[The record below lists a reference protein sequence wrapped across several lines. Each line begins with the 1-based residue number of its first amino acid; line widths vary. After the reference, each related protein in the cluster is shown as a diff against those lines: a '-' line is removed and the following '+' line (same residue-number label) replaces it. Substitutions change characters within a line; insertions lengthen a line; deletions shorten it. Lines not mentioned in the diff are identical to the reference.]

1 MKVLFCMGTMLA
13 SNMLLAQPS
22 LDSSYASDYYK
33 QRVAFF
39 RMMPD
44 RKREIVFIGNSITE
58 HGEWQELLPHQNVIN
73 RGIGGDNT
81 FGVLARLDE
90 VVSSRPEKIFLL
102 IGINDIGRGL
112 PLEGLLN
119 NYKRIVSYIRNKSP
133 QTTIFIQ
140 SILPTNDSLL
150 KFDYLKNKNANIKKV
165 NKGIAHL
172 SASEQF
178 TFIDL
183 FTLFADKNGQLKQEM
198 TLDGVYLRSE
208 AYIHWI
214 KFLKQKKYL

>member
-1 MKVLFCMGTMLA
+1 MKILYCVGLLLVPI
-13 SNMLLAQPS
+13 MLLAQSS

-33 QRVAFF
+33 QREAFF
-39 RMMPD
+39 RLMPD
-44 RKREIVFIGNSITE
+44 RKREIIFIGNSITE
-58 HGEWQELLPHQNVIN
+58 HGEWQELLPQQNVIN

-90 VVSSRPEKIFLL
+90 VVSSRPDKIFLL

-112 PLEGLLN
+112 PLELLLN
-119 NYKRIVSYIRNKSP
+119 NYKRIVSYLRNKSP
-133 QTTIFIQ
+133 RTTIFIQ

-150 KFDYLKNKNANIKKV
+150 KFDYLKDKNEIIKKV
-165 NKGIAHL
+165 NREIAIL

-183 FTLFADKNGQLKQEM
+183 FTLFADKNGQLKKEM
-198 TLDGVYLRSE
+198 TLDGVHLRSE

>member
-1 MKVLFCMGTMLA
+1 MKILYCVGLLLFPII
-13 SNMLLAQPS
+13 LLAQSS

-33 QRVAFF
+33 HREAFF
-39 RMMPD
+39 RLMPD
-44 RKREIVFIGNSITE
+44 KKREIIFIGNSITE
-58 HGEWQELLPHQNVIN
+58 HGEWQELLPQQNVIN

-90 VVSSRPEKIFLL
+90 VVSSRPDKIFLL

-112 PLEGLLN
+112 PLEVLLN

-133 QTTIFIQ
+133 RTTIFIQ

-150 KFDYLKNKNANIKKV
+150 KFDYLKNKNEIIKKV
-165 NKGIAHL
+165 NREIAIL

-183 FTLFADKNGQLKQEM
+183 FTLFADKNEQLKKEM
-198 TLDGVYLRSE
+198 TLDGVHLRSE